1 MYEQKEVKE
10 MDELLYQ
17 YMPIV
22 DEILCKNVPGSMNHE
37 FSDRFEKRMN
47 KLIRLESH
55 SKTYRVMVGVCKRV
69 AIILAAAMLLGLCLS
84 GNVVALIEKFFSFT
98 KTASSGGFWEYRFE
112 SYEEDDMAY
121 IRKPEYIPEGFV
133 LVKSDYSLPYWYQM
147 YEGKTGEIIMVDNTL
162 LTEDGIML
170 MDSDYDAEEK
180 IIIQGQ
186 EATFITRNGNSAYYK
201 IFWFEKNMM
210 YQVYTSVDVPKEEVI
225 KVAENMLQEE
235 KIKIE

>member
-1 MYEQKEVKE
+1 MYEQKEMKE

-55 SKTYRVMVGVCKRV
+55 SKTYRVMIGVCKRV
-69 AIILAAAMLLGLCLS
+69 AIILAAAMLLGLSLS

-133 LVKSDYSLPYWYQM
+133 LTESNHRLPFWYET
-147 YEGKTGEIIMVDNTL
+147 YKGKNGETIMIDNTL
-162 LTEDGIML
+162 ISEGLTMT
-170 MDSDYDAEEK
+170 MDSDFDYEEK
-180 IIIQGQ
+180 IVIQGH
-186 EATFITRNGNSAYYK
+186 EATFIDRSSDKAYYT
-201 IFWFEKNMM
+201 IFWFDKNMM
-210 YQVYTSVDVPKEEVI
+210 YEVSSSVDVPKEEVI

-235 KIKIE
+235 KITIE